1 MSGGDVLDRVPAAQS
16 EAAGALPVHGGPDA
30 GPPVAFD
37 FSTNACPLEP
47 PQPVRRALQQ
57 ADRRRY
63 PEPGY
68 GALRAQLGA
77 AQGVAPARVLPTAGS
92 SEAIR
97 RLTLAARLQGIARVW
112 VPQPGYGDYR
122 AAAEALG
129 LEVHAYPDG
138 DALLAALASP
148 GGQPSLV
155 WLCEPCNPT
164 GESLPAAFWQALAAL
179 PARGT
184 LLALDRAYEPLR
196 LEGRDP
202 VPPAL
207 ADRAWQLWSP
217 NKALGLTGVRAGW
230 LVAPAHG
237 GVLPA
242 SRLEA
247 LAPSWVLSA
256 EGVALLQAWTLPA
269 TRHGV
274 HAACSRLRA
283 WKRQQRAALQA
294 LGWEQRPSVTPFW
307 LARPCAD
314 GLAQRLDALRARGVK
329 LRDATSFGL
338 PGWVR
343 LSVQPPPAQ
352 QALLDA
358 WQAADAGRKPVGA
371 RLRAEPP

>member
-1 MSGGDVLDRVPAAQS
+1 MSLPRPW
-16 EAAGALPVHGGPDA
+16 AGCALAEHGGADA

-63 PEPGY
+63 PDPGY
-68 GALRAQLGA
+68 TALRAQLGA
-77 AQGVAPARVLPTAGS
+77 WLGVASERVLPTAGG

-97 RLTLAARLQGIARVW
+97 RLTLAARLRGVARVW

-129 LEVHAYPDG
+129 LEVRAYGDG
-138 DALLAALASP
+138 GALLRALAAC
-148 GGQPSLV
+148 GGEPSLV

-179 PARGT
+179 PGRGT

-230 LVAPAHG
+230 AVAPARDDA
-237 GVLPA
+237 LPA
-242 SRLEA
+242 PRLEA

-269 TRHGV
+269 TQHGV
-274 HAACSRLRA
+274 HATCSRLRA
-283 WKRQQRAALQA
+283 WKRQQRAALRA

-307 LARPCAD
+307 LARPCEG
-314 GLAQRLDALRARGVK
+314 GLARRLVALRAQGVK

-358 WQAADAGRKPVGA
+358 WQAADAAITSVENSSASFLPS
-371 RLRAEPP
+371 